1 MVKAKD
7 IMTRNVVTVSEDT
20 DIAEATELLLN
31 RHINGVPVVNAHGRL
46 VGILCQ
52 SDLIA
57 QQKRIRLPSLFT
69 LLDGFIPLTSTKHL
83 DAELQKISAA
93 KVSQAMTTDPVTVA
107 PDASVEEVATLMVE
121 NSFHTI
127 PVVDGERLVGV
138 IGKEDVLRTVSVVS
152 SRREKKEDG

>member
-7 IMTRNVVTVSEDT
+7 IMTRNVVTVSDDT
-20 DIAEATELLLN
+20 DVAEATELLLK
-31 RHINGVPVVNAHGRL
+31 RHINGVPVLDADGRL

-57 QQKRIRLPSLFT
+57 QQKRVRLPSLFT

-83 DAELQKISAA
+83 DAELQKIAA
-93 KVSQAMTTDPVTVA
+93 TKVSQAMTADPMTVS
-107 PDASVEEVATLMVE
+107 PDTSVEEVATLMVE

-127 PVVDGERLVGV
+127 PVVDGERIVGI
-138 IGKEDVLRTVSVVS
+138 IGKEDVLRTVSAAPS
-152 SRREKKEDG
+152 LQKEEKG